1 MKIYTC
7 NIQTAEN
14 EILWDRNVVV
24 METPLEEQQ
33 YYDSDDGN
41 ALLEGTGLT
50 DDDIYYYANMEEWN
64 AKTLSGEG
72 KILSADP
79 YGIICNAV

>member
-41 ALLEGTGLT
+41 ALLEGTGLA
-50 DDDIYYYANMEEWN
+50 DDDIYYYTDTEEWN
-64 AKTLSGEG
+64 TKILSGEE
-72 KILSADP
+72 KILSSDL
-79 YGIICNAV
+79 YGIIASAV